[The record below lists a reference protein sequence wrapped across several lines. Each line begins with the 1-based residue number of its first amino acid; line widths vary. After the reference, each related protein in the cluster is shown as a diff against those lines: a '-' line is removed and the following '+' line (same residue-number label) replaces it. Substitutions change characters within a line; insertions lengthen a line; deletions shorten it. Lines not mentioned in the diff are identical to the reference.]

1 MLYNM
6 LLASMVKKT
15 FKRLS
20 RAVKPVNYKISLKP
34 DLTNFV
40 FVGDEIINVEVTRET
55 RRITLNSVEIKL
67 LSATF
72 ESETLAVSSNDIVY
86 NTEDETVIL
95 HFPQALPIGLGNLSI
110 SFLGTLND
118 KMKGFYRSK
127 YKSKSGED
135 KYCAVTQ
142 FEPTDARLAFPCWDE
157 PACKSTFEITIIAPK
172 DKVVLSNMDVSH
184 QKVDDNDESLQI
196 VTFNRTPIMSTY
208 LVAFIVGEFDF
219 VEGKTEDGI
228 NVRVFTPV
236 GKSDQGM
243 FALEISLKTLPFYNK
258 YFGISYPL
266 PKMDLIAIP
275 DFAAGAME
283 NWGLVTYRET
293 ALLVD
298 PFESSSASKQYV
310 ALVVGHELAH
320 QWFGNLTTMEWWT
333 DLWLNE
339 GFASWIEYLCVDY
352 CCPDYK
358 IWTQFVASDFVAA
371 QSLDALDNSHPIEVE
386 VGHPSEIDEI
396 FDAISY
402 SKGAAVIRM
411 LHDYLGE
418 EDFKAGLNSYLNA
431 FKYKNSR
438 TNDLWD
444 HLERKSSKPV
454 KQVMST
460 WTKQMGFPVLT
471 VTCEQIQST
480 RIIQITQKK
489 FTADGSQD
497 PAKQLWAVPINIST
511 SKRNEIRTLM
521 NDPDMVLFLDN
532 VSPGDWVKLNP
543 GMTGFYRTSYS
554 ADMIEVLIP
563 AINSLPAVDRIG
575 LENDLFAL
583 AVAGVSPT
591 TNFLNLLAGYKEETD
606 YTVWSDLSGNLH
618 KLSIII
624 QNTNSF
630 NAYKNF
636 VISLCKPVAT
646 SLGWKPLEGEDHLTA
661 MLRCLLLK
669 RLGLA
674 GDNEIVEES
683 KQKFLD
689 HVDGVQSIPADL
701 RSAVYSTVMSVGDH
715 KTLEQMLSLYRNT
728 TLMEEKNRILN
739 CLGSTEDPD
748 LINEI
753 LNFCLSDDVRPQDT
767 VSGIA
772 SCTGS
777 LIGRK
782 LTWEFTKKNWS
793 EFTRRYDG
801 GFILSRLVSCTTKNF
816 ATDEEFKDIKHFFD
830 EHQVASAER
839 VIKQSLENIQI
850 NCKWLDRE
858 KDNIVNW
865 LLSL

>member
-1 MLYNM
+1 M

-310 ALVVGHELAH
+310 ALVVGHEL
-320 QWFGNLTTMEWWT
+320 
-333 DLWLNE
+333 D
-339 GFASWIEYLCVDY
+339 
-352 CCPDYK
+352 
-358 IWTQFVASDFVAA
+358 
-371 QSLDALDNSHPIEVE
+371 
-386 VGHPSEIDEI
+386 
-396 FDAISY
+396 
-402 SKGAAVIRM
+402 
-411 LHDYLGE
+411 
-418 EDFKAGLNSYLNA
+418 
-431 FKYKNSR
+431 
-438 TNDLWD
+438 DLWD